1 MSKILDAVYFIDH
14 LLDYVVDKF
23 TQWVS
28 SESLK
33 LKELLCVVLTVFI
46 SLLLAGAPYILVYH
60 PPLVF
65 PASNAMGLTFI
76 DPDRYGEGVL
86 EFFIVAAL
94 YFSGLYGI
102 KFLYERLDKMTP
114 SNKSEIAL
122 VLVAVILVVGMLYLV
137 GTWK

>member
-23 TQWVS
+23 SQWVS
-28 SESLK
+28 SESLR
-33 LKELLCVVLTVFI
+33 LKELLYIILIAFI
-46 SLLLAGAPYILVYH
+46 SLLLAGVPYVLVYR

-76 DPDRYGEGVL
+76 DPDRYGEGVF
-86 EFFIVAAL
+86 ECFIVAAL
-94 YFSGLYGI
+94 YFSGLYGM
-102 KFLYERLDKMTP
+102 KLLYERLDKITP

-122 VLVAVILVVGMLYLV
+122 VLVAVILVIGMLYLV